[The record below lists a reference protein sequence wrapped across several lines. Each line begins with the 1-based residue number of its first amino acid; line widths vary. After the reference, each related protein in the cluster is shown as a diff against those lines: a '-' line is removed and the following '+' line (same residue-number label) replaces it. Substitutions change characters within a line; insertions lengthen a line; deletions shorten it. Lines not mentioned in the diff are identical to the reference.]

1 MLRKPLHSGVS
12 ISFINLI
19 ISTQDCA
26 RPRASRDEFLP
37 SFMFHW
43 RIPCLYLIYCIRL
56 IALLLCRTK
65 YWWVFT
71 QDSVSF
77 QFLGTS
83 YLRGEWTSNALLE
96 SYLSLNI
103 CFLKCFKCLSCFN
116 NLYIFDFPLK
126 KSTIN
131 GR

>member
-1 MLRKPLHSGVS
+1 MQAPSLRCKH
-12 ISFINLI
+12 FIHKSHYQYSRLCK
-19 ISTQDCA
+19 TQSLA
-26 RPRASRDEFLP
+26 RWIPPFIHV
-37 SFMFHW
+37 HW

-96 SYLSLNI
+96 SYRYLSLNI

>member
-26 RPRASRDEFLP
+26 RPRASEMNSSLHSCP
-37 SFMFHW
+37 LKNS
-43 RIPCLYLIYCIRL
+43 CLYLIYCIRL